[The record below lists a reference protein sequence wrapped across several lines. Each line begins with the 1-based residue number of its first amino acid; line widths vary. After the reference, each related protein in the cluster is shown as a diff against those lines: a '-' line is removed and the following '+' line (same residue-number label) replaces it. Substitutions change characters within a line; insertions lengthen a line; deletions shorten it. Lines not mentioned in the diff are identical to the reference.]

1 MRTTMRTHTIKTHML
16 HATRRGRTGR
26 PQQASTTLHHTR
38 DERERRDSRDR
49 ARAHTQHTSHVE
61 RRDLVTLRYR
71 LRTIIKAQRHGTQRA
86 NLEPLSLT
94 RCVLQVE
101 ERANLR
107 VRTNDTPADKVEEGE
122 GGREDCELHGFLVF
136 DQPVSKVCGLQNLL
150 VALLGD

>member
-26 PQQASTTLHHTR
+26 PQQASTTRVT
-38 DERERRDSRDR
+38 RERDARDR